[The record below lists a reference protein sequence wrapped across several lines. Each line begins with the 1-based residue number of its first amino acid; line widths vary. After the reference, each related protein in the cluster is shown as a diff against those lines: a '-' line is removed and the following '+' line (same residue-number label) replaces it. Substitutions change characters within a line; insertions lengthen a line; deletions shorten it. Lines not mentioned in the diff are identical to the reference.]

1 MGVCITEIL
10 PDSYPNMPIFWSEE
24 ELSWLQGSYI
34 LQQVKDRKRNIAAD
48 RDEIIRAAPEF
59 EDFPL
64 EEFMWARMMVAS
76 RNFGVKIDGVQT
88 DALVPYADMLNHL
101 RPRET
106 SWTFNQA
113 DYQFTIT
120 SLKTLK
126 KGQQVYDSYGK
137 KCNSRFLLN
146 YGFSIESNRDSN
158 GQCHDEV
165 RVKFALDRDD
175 AGYGTKLRLLGD
187 NPEYVYP
194 VCAVC
199 LATDSHHACLLAHSY
214 RFIRVST
221 WYDHKTTV
229 EAFSFL
235 RFIHAQG
242 NEVLVLPQIG
252 FKYDFVKNPIL
263 PISVECEIN
272 VLKTLADTYRE
283 QLAKYERS
291 MAEDEEDIR
300 NDVYEFGSNHRN
312 ALVHLINEK
321 RVCHHYITL
330 AKVCIPLL
338 RMQWRDCK
346 RVVNKLFREKDDVR
360 RYVDKVVIGLVKKR
374 SSGVASA
381 EEAAESAALAEEM
394 LAEAKVDVGK
404 KGKKKH

>member
-1 MGVCITEIL
+1 MGVCIAEIL

-187 NPEYVYP
+187 NPEYV
-194 VCAVC
+194 
-199 LATDSHHACLLAHSY
+199 
-214 RFIRVST
+214 
-221 WYDHKTTV
+221 
-229 EAFSFL
+229 
-235 RFIHAQG
+235 
-242 NEVLVLPQIG
+242 
-252 FKYDFVKNPIL
+252 
-263 PISVECEIN
+263 
-272 VLKTLADTYRE
+272 
-283 QLAKYERS
+283 
-291 MAEDEEDIR
+291 
-300 NDVYEFGSNHRN
+300 
-312 ALVHLINEK
+312 
-321 RVCHHYITL
+321 
-330 AKVCIPLL
+330 
-338 RMQWRDCK
+338 
-346 RVVNKLFREKDDVR
+346 
-360 RYVDKVVIGLVKKR
+360 
-374 SSGVASA
+374 
-381 EEAAESAALAEEM
+381 
-394 LAEAKVDVGK
+394 
-404 KGKKKH
+404 